1 MAKNDK
7 NKIFDNMKSLL
18 NETKLEKNMVSTNE
32 ISQKEIEDI
41 IDINLFKKLTTD
53 EKIINLLLKSSIE
66 IFKIQA
72 KNVIELG
79 KIFKNVFDELG
90 GEGSKYVG
98 LYEKWLIV
106 NNISKSTA
114 LRYRKRY
121 ELYSSVTLDKKNLIL
136 LLPQKYIDLI
146 YLEENKNKI
155 IELINK
161 GANKKEIVEL
171 IDNQEI
177 IIPISEKTKEVIKE
191 FNYIPKFIKFSF
203 EVDNKIKELDE
214 KKKRDLQKYLKKIEE
229 LLK

>member
-7 NKIFDNMKSLL
+7 NKIFNNMKSLL
-18 NETKLEKNMVSTNE
+18 NETKLEKNIIPTNE
-32 ISQKEIEDI
+32 INQKEIEDI
-41 IDINLFKKLTTD
+41 IDINLFKELTTD
-53 EKIINLLLKSSIE
+53 EKILDLLLKSSIE
-66 IFKIQA
+66 IFKVQT

-90 GEGSKYVG
+90 GEGSKYLG

-121 ELYSSVTLDKKNLIL
+121 ELYSSVTLDKKNIIL

-146 YLEENKNKI
+146 YLEENKNRI

-177 IIPISEKTKEVIKE
+177 IIPISEKSKEVITE
-191 FNYIPKFIKFSF
+191 FNYVPKFIKFSS

>member
-7 NKIFDNMKSLL
+7 NKIFNNMKSLL
-18 NETKLEKNMVSTNE
+18 NETKLEKNIVPTNE
-32 ISQKEIEDI
+32 INQKEIEDI
-41 IDINLFKKLTTD
+41 IDVNLFKELTTD
-53 EKIINLLLKSSIE
+53 EKILDLLLKSSIE
-66 IFKIQA
+66 IFKVQT

-90 GEGSKYVG
+90 GEGSKYLG
-98 LYEKWLIV
+98 LYEKWLIA

-121 ELYSSVTLDKKNLIL
+121 ELYSSVTLDKKNIIL

-146 YLEENKNKI
+146 YLEENKNRI

-177 IIPISEKTKEVIKE
+177 IIPISEKSKEVITE
-191 FNYIPKFIKFSF
+191 FNYVPKFIKFSS
-203 EVDNKIKELDE
+203 EIDNKIKELDE

>member
-1 MAKNDK
+1 MVKNDK
-7 NKIFDNMKSLL
+7 NKIFNNMKTLL
-18 NETKLEKNMVSTNE
+18 NETKLEKKIVPTNE
-32 ISQKEIEDI
+32 INQKEIEDI
-41 IDINLFKKLTTD
+41 ININLLKELTTD
-53 EKIINLLLKSSIE
+53 EKIIDLLLKSSID
-66 IFKIQA
+66 IFKVQS

-98 LYEKWLIV
+98 LYEKWLII

-161 GANKKEIVEL
+161 GANKKEIVEI

-177 IIPISEKTKEVIKE
+177 IIPISEKTKEVVKD
-191 FNYIPKFIKFSF
+191 FNYVPKFIKFSS

>member
-7 NKIFDNMKSLL
+7 NKIFNNMKSLL
-18 NETKLEKNMVSTNE
+18 NETKLEKNIVPTNE

-41 IDINLFKKLTTD
+41 ININLFKELTTD
-53 EKIINLLLKSSIE
+53 EKIIDLLLKSSIE
-66 IFKIQA
+66 IFKVQA

-90 GEGSKYVG
+90 GEGSKYIG
-98 LYEKWLIV
+98 FYEKWLIA

-146 YLEENKNKI
+146 YLEENKSRI

-191 FNYIPKFIKFSF
+191 FNYIPKFIKFSS

>member
-7 NKIFDNMKSLL
+7 NKIFNNMKTLL
-18 NETKLEKNMVSTNE
+18 NETKLEKKIVPTNE
-32 ISQKEIEDI
+32 INQKEIEDI
-41 IDINLFKKLTTD
+41 INLNLLKELTTD
-53 EKIINLLLKSSIE
+53 EKIIDLLLKSSID
-66 IFKIQA
+66 IFTIQS

-98 LYEKWLIV
+98 LYEKWLIL

-121 ELYSSVTLDKKNLIL
+121 ELYNSVTLDKKNIIL
-136 LLPQKYIDLI
+136 LLSQKYIDLI
-146 YLEENKNKI
+146 YLEENKNRI

-177 IIPISEKTKEVIKE
+177 IIPISEKTKEFVKK
-191 FNYIPKFIKFSF
+191 FDYVPKFIKFSS

>member
-7 NKIFDNMKSLL
+7 NKIFNNMKSLL
-18 NETKLEKNMVSTNE
+18 NETKLEKNIVPTNE
-32 ISQKEIEDI
+32 INQKEIEDI
-41 IDINLFKKLTTD
+41 IDINLFKELTTD
-53 EKIINLLLKSSIE
+53 EKILDLLLKSSIE
-66 IFKIQA
+66 IFKVQA

-90 GEGSKYVG
+90 GEGSKYLG

-121 ELYSSVTLDKKNLIL
+121 ELYSSVTLDKKNIIL

-146 YLEENKNKI
+146 YLEENKNRI

-177 IIPISEKTKEVIKE
+177 IIPISEKSKEVITE
-191 FNYIPKFIKFSF
+191 FNYVPKFIKFSS

-214 KKKRDLQKYLKKIEE
+214 NKKRDLQKYLKKIEE

>member
-7 NKIFDNMKSLL
+7 NKIFNNMKTLL
-18 NETKLEKNMVSTNE
+18 NETKLEKKIVPTNE
-32 ISQKEIEDI
+32 INQKEIEDI
-41 IDINLFKKLTTD
+41 ININLLKELTTD
-53 EKIINLLLKSSIE
+53 EKIIDLLLKSSID
-66 IFKIQA
+66 IFKVQS

-121 ELYSSVTLDKKNLIL
+121 ELYNSVTLDKKNIIL
-136 LLPQKYIDLI
+136 LLSQKYIDLI
-146 YLEENKNKI
+146 YLEENKNRI

-177 IIPISEKTKEVIKE
+177 IIPISEKTKEVVKE
-191 FNYIPKFIKFSF
+191 FDYVPKFIKFSS

>member
-7 NKIFDNMKSLL
+7 NKIFNNMKSLL
-18 NETKLEKNMVSTNE
+18 NETKLEKNIIPTNE
-32 ISQKEIEDI
+32 INQKEIEDI
-41 IDINLFKKLTTD
+41 ININLFKELTTD
-53 EKIINLLLKSSIE
+53 EKILDLLLKSSIE
-66 IFKIQA
+66 IFKVQT

-90 GEGSKYVG
+90 GEGSKYLG
-98 LYEKWLIV
+98 LYEKWLIA

-121 ELYSSVTLDKKNLIL
+121 ELYSSVTLNKKNIIL

-146 YLEENKNKI
+146 YLEENKNRI

-177 IIPISEKTKEVIKE
+177 IIPISEKSKEGIKE
-191 FNYIPKFIKFSF
+191 FNYVPKFIKFSS

-214 KKKRDLQKYLKKIEE
+214 NKKRNLQKYLKKIEE

>member
-1 MAKNDK
+1 MLKNEK
-7 NKIFDNMKSLL
+7 NKIFNNMKSLL
-18 NETKLEKNMVSTNE
+18 NETKLEKNIVSTNE
-32 ISQKEIEDI
+32 INQKEIEDI
-41 IDINLFKKLTTD
+41 ININIFKELTTD
-53 EKIINLLLKSSIE
+53 EKILDLLFKSSIE
-66 IFKIQA
+66 IFKIQT

-90 GEGSKYVG
+90 GEGSKYLG
-98 LYEKWLIV
+98 LYEKWLIA

-121 ELYSSVTLDKKNLIL
+121 ELYNNVIPSKKNIIL

-146 YLEENKNKI
+146 YLKENRNEI

-161 GANKKEIVEL
+161 EANKKDIIEF

-177 IIPISEKTKEVIKE
+177 IIPISEKSKDVITE
-191 FNYIPKFIKFSF
+191 FNYIPQFIKFSS

-214 KKKRDLQKYLKKIEE
+214 NKKRDLQKYLKKIDE
-229 LLK
+229 LLR

>member
-7 NKIFDNMKSLL
+7 SKIFNNMKSLL
-18 NETKLEKNMVSTNE
+18 NETKLEKNIVPTNE
-32 ISQKEIEDI
+32 INQKEIEDI
-41 IDINLFKKLTTD
+41 ININLLKELTTD
-53 EKIINLLLKSSIE
+53 EKIIDLLLKSSIE
-66 IFKIQA
+66 IFKVQA

-79 KIFKNVFDELG
+79 KIFKDVFDTLG

-161 GANKKEIVEL
+161 GANKKEIVEI

-191 FNYIPKFIKFSF
+191 FNYIPKFIKFSS

>member
-7 NKIFDNMKSLL
+7 NKIFNNMKSLL
-18 NETKLEKNMVSTNE
+18 NETKLEKNIVPTNE

-41 IDINLFKKLTTD
+41 ININLFKELTTD
-53 EKIINLLLKSSIE
+53 EKIIDLLLKNSIE

-90 GEGSKYVG
+90 GEGSKYIG
-98 LYEKWLIV
+98 LYEKWLIA

-146 YLEENKNKI
+146 YLEENKSRI

-191 FNYIPKFIKFSF
+191 FNYVPKFIKFSS

>member
-7 NKIFDNMKSLL
+7 NKIFNNMKSLL
-18 NETKLEKNMVSTNE
+18 NETKLEKNIVPTNE

-41 IDINLFKKLTTD
+41 ININLFKELTTD
-53 EKIINLLLKSSIE
+53 EKIIDLLLKSSIE
-66 IFKIQA
+66 IFKVQA

-79 KIFKNVFDELG
+79 KIFKNVFDKLG
-90 GEGSKYVG
+90 GEGSKYIG
-98 LYEKWLIV
+98 LYEKWLIA

-121 ELYSSVTLDKKNLIL
+121 ELYSSVTLDKKNIIL

-146 YLEENKNKI
+146 YLEENKSRI

-191 FNYIPKFIKFSF
+191 FNYVPKFIKFSS

>member
-7 NKIFDNMKSLL
+7 IKIFNNMKSLL
-18 NETKLEKNMVSTNE
+18 NETKLEKNIIPTNE
-32 ISQKEIEDI
+32 INQKEIEDI
-41 IDINLFKKLTTD
+41 IDINLFKELTTD
-53 EKIINLLLKSSIE
+53 EKILNLLLKSSIE
-66 IFKIQA
+66 IFNVQA

-90 GEGSKYVG
+90 GEGSKYLG
-98 LYEKWLIV
+98 LYEKWLIA

-121 ELYSSVTLDKKNLIL
+121 ELYSSVNLDKKNIIL

-146 YLEENKNKI
+146 YLEENKNRI

-161 GANKKEIVEL
+161 GASKKEIVEL
-171 IDNQEI
+171 IDNQGI
-177 IIPISEKTKEVIKE
+177 IIPISEKSKEVITE
-191 FNYIPKFIKFSF
+191 FNYVPKFIKFSS
-203 EVDNKIKELDE
+203 EIDNKIKELDE

>member
-7 NKIFDNMKSLL
+7 NKIFNNMKSLL
-18 NETKLEKNMVSTNE
+18 NETKLEKNIVPTNE

-41 IDINLFKKLTTD
+41 ININLFKELTTD
-53 EKIINLLLKSSIE
+53 EKIIDLLLKSSID
-66 IFKIQA
+66 IFKVQA

-90 GEGSKYVG
+90 GEGSKYIG
-98 LYEKWLIV
+98 LYEKWLIA

-146 YLEENKNKI
+146 YLEENKSRI

-177 IIPISEKTKEVIKE
+177 IIPISEKTKEIIKE
-191 FNYIPKFIKFSF
+191 FNYVPKFIKFSS

>member
-7 NKIFDNMKSLL
+7 NKIFNNMKSLL
-18 NETKLEKNMVSTNE
+18 NETKLEKNIVPTNE

-41 IDINLFKKLTTD
+41 ININLFKELTTD
-53 EKIINLLLKSSIE
+53 EKIIDLLLKSSIE
-66 IFKIQA
+66 IFKVQA

-90 GEGSKYVG
+90 GEGSKYIG
-98 LYEKWLIV
+98 FYEKWLIA

-146 YLEENKNKI
+146 YLEENKSRI

-191 FNYIPKFIKFSF
+191 FNYVPKFIKFSS

>member
-18 NETKLEKNMVSTNE
+18 NETKLEKNIVPTNE
-32 ISQKEIEDI
+32 INQKEIEDI
-41 IDINLFKKLTTD
+41 ININLLKELTTD
-53 EKIINLLLKSSIE
+53 EKIIDLLLKSSIE
-66 IFKIQA
+66 IFKVQA

-161 GANKKEIVEL
+161 GANKKEIIEL
-171 IDNQEI
+171 FDNQEI

-191 FNYIPKFIKFSF
+191 FNYIPKFIKFSS

>member
-7 NKIFDNMKSLL
+7 NKIFNNMKTLL
-18 NETKLEKNMVSTNE
+18 NETKLEKKIVPTNE
-32 ISQKEIEDI
+32 INQKEIEDI
-41 IDINLFKKLTTD
+41 ININLLKELTTD
-53 EKIINLLLKSSIE
+53 EKIIDLLLKSSID
-66 IFKIQA
+66 IFKVQS

-191 FNYIPKFIKFSF
+191 FNYIPKFIKFSS

>member
-7 NKIFDNMKSLL
+7 NKIFNNMKSLL
-18 NETKLEKNMVSTNE
+18 NETKLEKNIVPTNE
-32 ISQKEIEDI
+32 INQKEIEDI
-41 IDINLFKKLTTD
+41 IDVNLFKELTTD
-53 EKIINLLLKSSIE
+53 EKILDLLLKSSIE
-66 IFKIQA
+66 IFKVQT

-90 GEGSKYVG
+90 GEGSKYLG
-98 LYEKWLIV
+98 LYEKWLIA

-121 ELYSSVTLDKKNLIL
+121 ELYSSVTLDKKNIIL

-146 YLEENKNKI
+146 YLEENKNRI

-177 IIPISEKTKEVIKE
+177 IIPISEKSKEVITE
-191 FNYIPKFIKFSF
+191 FNYVPKFIKFSS

>member
-7 NKIFDNMKSLL
+7 NKIFNNMKSLL
-18 NETKLEKNMVSTNE
+18 NETKLEKNIVPTNE
-32 ISQKEIEDI
+32 INQKEIEDI
-41 IDINLFKKLTTD
+41 ININLLKELTTD
-53 EKIINLLLKSSIE
+53 EKIIDLLLKSSME
-66 IFKIQA
+66 IFKVQA

-79 KIFKNVFDELG
+79 KIFKDVFDALG

-191 FNYIPKFIKFSF
+191 FNYIPKFIKFSS

>member
-7 NKIFDNMKSLL
+7 NKIFNNMKSLL
-18 NETKLEKNMVSTNE
+18 NETKLEKNIVPTNE
-32 ISQKEIEDI
+32 INQKEIEDI
-41 IDINLFKKLTTD
+41 IDINLFKELTTD
-53 EKIINLLLKSSIE
+53 EKILDLLLKSSIE
-66 IFKIQA
+66 IFKVQT

-90 GEGSKYVG
+90 GEGSKYLG

-121 ELYSSVTLDKKNLIL
+121 ELYSSVTLDKKNIIL

-146 YLEENKNKI
+146 YLEENKNRI

-177 IIPISEKTKEVIKE
+177 IIPISEKSKEVITE
-191 FNYIPKFIKFSF
+191 FNYVPKFIKFSS

>member
-7 NKIFDNMKSLL
+7 NKIFNNMKSLL
-18 NETKLEKNMVSTNE
+18 NETKLEKNIIPTNE
-32 ISQKEIEDI
+32 INQKEIEDI
-41 IDINLFKKLTTD
+41 IDINLFKELTTD
-53 EKIINLLLKSSIE
+53 EKILDLLLKSSIE
-66 IFKIQA
+66 IFKVQT

-90 GEGSKYVG
+90 GEGSKYLG

-121 ELYSSVTLDKKNLIL
+121 ELYSSVTLDKKNIIL

-146 YLEENKNKI
+146 YLEENKNRI

-177 IIPISEKTKEVIKE
+177 IIPISEKSKEVITE
-191 FNYIPKFIKFSF
+191 FNYVPKFIKFSS
-203 EVDNKIKELDE
+203 EIDNKIKELDE

>member
-7 NKIFDNMKSLL
+7 NKIFNNMKSLL
-18 NETKLEKNMVSTNE
+18 NETKLEKNIVPTNE

-41 IDINLFKKLTTD
+41 ININLFKELTTD
-53 EKIINLLLKSSIE
+53 EKIIDLLLKSSIE
-66 IFKIQA
+66 IFKVQA

-90 GEGSKYVG
+90 GEGSKYIG
-98 LYEKWLIV
+98 LYEKWLIA

-146 YLEENKNKI
+146 YLEENKSRI

-191 FNYIPKFIKFSF
+191 FNYVPKFIKFSS

>member
-7 NKIFDNMKSLL
+7 NKIFNNMKSLL
-18 NETKLEKNMVSTNE
+18 NETKLEKNIIPTNE
-32 ISQKEIEDI
+32 INQKEIEEI
-41 IDINLFKKLTTD
+41 IDISLFKELTTD
-53 EKIINLLLKSSIE
+53 EKILDLLLKSSIE
-66 IFKIQA
+66 LFKVQA

-90 GEGSKYVG
+90 GEGSKYLG
-98 LYEKWLIV
+98 LYEKWLIA

-121 ELYSSVTLDKKNLIL
+121 ELYSSVTLDKKNIIL

-146 YLEENKNKI
+146 YLEENKNRI

-177 IIPISEKTKEVIKE
+177 IIPISEKSKEVITE
-191 FNYIPKFIKFSF
+191 FNYVPKFIKFSS
-203 EVDNKIKELDE
+203 EIDNKIKELDE